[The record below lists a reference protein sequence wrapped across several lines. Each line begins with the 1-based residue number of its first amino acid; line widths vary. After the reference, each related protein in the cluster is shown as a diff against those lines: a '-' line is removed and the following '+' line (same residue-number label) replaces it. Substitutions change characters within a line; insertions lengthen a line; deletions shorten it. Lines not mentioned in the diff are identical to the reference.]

1 MIVLLNENKRQGKH
15 DLTTTRVYLLCGWII
30 PVLFLFFS
38 SEMRLNADMFLE
50 SEFQQRGPAP

>member
-30 PVLFLFFS
+30 PVLFLFLIS

-50 SEFQQRGPAP
+50 SEFQ